1 MNRNRLLAAF
11 CLASLLPTAALA
23 ATVASTSIPDGTYT
37 VTVVRVVDAKHV
49 DVKMDNG
56 QESTLAA
63 GRPTVDFS
71 KIRTN
76 DQVKLSLISGNVM
89 VYLDL
94 TSH

>member
-1 MNRNRLLAAF
+1 MNRIRLLAAF
-11 CLASLLPTAALA
+11 LLGSLLPTTALA

-37 VTVVRVVDAKHV
+37 VTVLRVVDAKHV

-56 QESTLAA
+56 QESTLSA

-71 KIRTN
+71 KIQAN
-76 DQVKLSLISGNVM
+76 DQLKLSLINGNVM